1 MLVTRPVDHA
11 NLLIQFLIM
20 RANDHGSTFNCPHR
34 LNFSVQRELYELKIS
49 PNSIPYHFKSL
60 DINKVT
66 MGLLTSLLRDCAKEI
81 APIYPLILRNGTLT
95 QLPQVVH
102 VKRCKVLRVSGT
114 KCIHERD
121 YFLGGTKLERIAVKK
136 DLRIWISHDLSW
148 NHHVEIISSRAQKML
163 NLLHIAYVY
172 D

>member
-66 MGLLTSLLRDCAKEI
+66 MGLLTSLLRECAKEI

-102 VKRCKVLRVSGT
+102 QFDKALKMIQQVDGIYLDFPRPSIECPT
-114 KCIHERD
+114 KNFC
-121 YFLGGTKLERIAVKK
+121 LSSSALE
-136 DLRIWISHDLSW
+136 LRILCC
-148 NHHVEIISSRAQKML
+148 N
-163 NLLHIAYVY
+163 
-172 D
+172 